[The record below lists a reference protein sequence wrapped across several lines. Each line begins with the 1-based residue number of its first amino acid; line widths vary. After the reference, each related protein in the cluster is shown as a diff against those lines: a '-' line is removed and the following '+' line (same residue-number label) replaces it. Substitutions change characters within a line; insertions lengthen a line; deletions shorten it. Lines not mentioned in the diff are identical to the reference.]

1 MTNTGAN
8 VRLQDSAPDTVQI
21 RVHGPVGGATLVY
34 FPGLHGDWTLLGGFR
49 RVLDGKVRLVE
60 IAYPRTLE
68 WSLSDYGR
76 GVEGALAQKGVTG
89 GWLLGESF
97 GSQVVWEIL
106 KQGTF
111 RTEGVILAGGFA
123 RHPAPWMARLAFQ
136 LSGEVSFRLI
146 RLFLALYAGVARVRF
161 RRSPE
166 TIAGIYEFIERR
178 TLQDCRAARHRLEL
192 VAQNR
197 PQESVRLAKVPLY
210 LLTGF
215 FDPIV
220 PWFPAS
226 RWIERN
232 CRSFAGRRVIWGA
245 DHNVLA
251 TAPEAAASQILQ
263 WCSRRP
269 ATNQAPEGV

>member
-68 WSLSDYGR
+68 WPLSDYGR

-106 KQGTF
+106 KQ
-111 RTEGVILAGGFA
+111 
-123 RHPAPWMARLAFQ
+123 
-136 LSGEVSFRLI
+136 
-146 RLFLALYAGVARVRF
+146 
-161 RRSPE
+161 
-166 TIAGIYEFIERR
+166 
-178 TLQDCRAARHRLEL
+178 
-192 VAQNR
+192 
-197 PQESVRLAKVPLY
+197 
-210 LLTGF
+210 
-215 FDPIV
+215 
-220 PWFPAS
+220 
-226 RWIERN
+226 
-232 CRSFAGRRVIWGA
+232 
-245 DHNVLA
+245 
-251 TAPEAAASQILQ
+251 
-263 WCSRRP
+263 
-269 ATNQAPEGV
+269 